1 MCVHENKNPNG
12 TPSRN
17 EVGRPMALDS
27 IHIPVKPKL
36 SPLITVFGVG
46 GAGCNAVHS
55 MKIKGL
61 DGVDFV
67 VANTDAQ
74 SLAGTDIAAQIQ
86 LGPNTTQGL
95 GAGSDP
101 EIGTRAAEE
110 SIDAIKEHLEGVHM
124 AFITAGMG
132 GGTGTGAAPLVAKAA
147 RELGIL
153 TVGVVTKP
161 FMFEG
166 QQRMTVAER
175 GIDEL
180 RQAVHTSVVIPN
192 QNLFLVSNEKTTT
205 SEAFMKADDVLYE
218 GVKSITDL
226 MVRPGRINLDFADVR
241 AVMLEMGCAMMGSG
255 EDDGEDR
262 ATVAAQKAMN
272 NDLLE
277 ETRLAAAKGILINII
292 GGEDMTLFDLNAASE
307 TIRQSI
313 NPEARIIVGS
323 TIDNAS
329 NGTIKVTVLAAGLNS
344 RNTNSEFQTESMSYA
359 EERVEWEDETE
370 AAETEMFE
378 SVSDAAEQGDE
389 AEVDEAFALE
399 ADWPNDSAITPAP
412 AAAVENEPV
421 EVTAEAPHATAEPDE
436 AMAATAVDKGKWSR
450 SYVAPKLVNGGS
462 KDSERQPAAAAAEK
476 GRAADTGLPVHQST
490 RGRLRSVIRRMT
502 VGSDAR
508 AEPPAEEEPS
518 LSAAERHED
527 YDGWERSDEERRVP
541 AFMRRQAN

>member
-1 MCVHENKNPNG
+1 
-12 TPSRN
+12 
-17 EVGRPMALDS
+17 MALDS

-55 MKIKGL
+55 MKSKGL

-101 EIGTRAAEE
+101 EIGTKAAEE

-147 RELGIL
+147 RDLGIL

-166 QQRMTVAER
+166 QQRMTVAEK

-277 ETRLAAAKGILINII
+277 ETRLTAAKGILINII

-307 TIRQSI
+307 TIRECI
-313 NPEARIIVGS
+313 NPDTRIIVGS
-323 TIDNAS
+323 TIDNTFM
-329 NGTIKVTVLAAGLNS
+329 GKIKVTVLAAGLNS
-344 RNTNSEFQTESMSYA
+344 RETGSSIQTETVAQA
-359 EERVEWEDETE
+359 EERDVWADEAETLEDDRFDTVSDTVEHDDEFSVDEVLKPEADWTNDSTATPAHAAE
-370 AAETEMFE
+370 AAE
-378 SVSDAAEQGDE
+378 DL
-389 AEVDEAFALE
+389 VDELK
-399 ADWPNDSAITPAP
+399 PV
-412 AAAVENEPV
+412 AA
-421 EVTAEAPHATAEPDE
+421 TAEAPHAAEPIEDT
-436 AMAATAVDKGKWSR
+436 AAASSDKGKWSR
-450 SYVAPKLVNGGS
+450 AFVAPKLVNGG
-462 KDSERQPAAAAAEK
+462 DDGSERQPSAEPAEESRAPAAAPPERRSA
-476 GRAADTGLPVHQST
+476 

-502 VGSDAR
+502 SGSDAR
-508 AEPPAEEEPS
+508 DEPPAEEEPP
-518 LSAAERHED
+518 LAASEWRED
-527 YDGWERSDEERRVP
+527 HDGWERSDEERRVP